1 MTGFGVYVHW
11 PFCPTRCAYCD
22 FAAIVDRGRV
32 PAERYARALLVEL
45 AAVPLPEGP
54 VLSVFFGGGT
64 PSLAPPAV
72 IGRLLEAL
80 ARRRTLAGDAEV
92 TLEANPGTVDVRRAA
107 AWREAGVTRVSL
119 GVQARQAH
127 HLAALGRDHSA
138 RDAETAVAA
147 VRAAGFDNLNCDL
160 IYGLPGQTVAEWEDT
175 LTWVGHWA
183 PEHVS
188 AYQLEVEPGTRLWRA
203 VRRGEVAPPDS
214 DLVAD
219 LALLA
224 ETHLDAAGL
233 RRYEVSNWAR
243 PGRESVH
250 NRLYWTQMPYV
261 GLGAGAHSFDGRT
274 RRWNVR
280 GVLAYLRAVEA
291 GRLPEAGREDL
302 DAAHL
307 AGEFV
312 WLGLRQ
318 IEGVRLDVFRRRF
331 GRPLQAAFPG
341 VAERLERLGL
351 LESDGVRLRLSRR
364 GLDLYNRVAQ
374 EFLTARLS

>member
-11 PFCPTRCAYCD
+11 PFCPTRCTYCD

-32 PAERYARALLVEL
+32 PPERYAAAVLAEL
-45 AAVPLPEGP
+45 ERVPLPDGP
-54 VLSVFFGGGT
+54 VRSVFFGGGT
-64 PSLAPPAV
+64 PSLAPPAF
-72 IGRLLEAL
+72 IGRVLEAL
-80 ARRRTLAGDAEV
+80 WRRRTLADGAEV

-107 AWREAGVTRVSL
+107 AWRAAGVTRLSL
-119 GVQARQAH
+119 GVQAVQDH
-127 HLAALGRDHSA
+127 HLAALGRDHTV
-138 RDAETAVAA
+138 RDAEAAVAA
-147 VRAAGFDNLNCDL
+147 ARAAGFDNLNCDL
-160 IYGLPGQTVAEWEDT
+160 IYGLPGQSPAEWEDT
-175 LTWVGHWA
+175 LAWVGRWA

-188 AYQLEVEPGTRLWRA
+188 AYQLEVEPGTRLWRS
-203 VRRGEVAPPDS
+203 VRRGETAPPDP
-214 DLVAD
+214 DRVAD
-219 LALLA
+219 LAMIA
-224 ETHLDAAGL
+224 EARLPALGF

-250 NRLYWTQMPYV
+250 NRLYWTLAPYV

-280 GVLAYLRAVEA
+280 GVVAYLRAMEA
-291 GRLPEAGREDL
+291 GRSPEAGREDL
-302 DAAHL
+302 DVGRL

-318 IEGVRLDVFRRRF
+318 VEGVRLDTFRLRF
-331 GRPLQAAFPG
+331 GRPLDEAFPG
-341 VAERLERLGL
+341 VPERLERLGL

-374 EFLTARLS
+374 EFLRACLS